1 MRRMPTIR
9 PYAGTLLLLVVASL
23 GCGGQFY
30 APVGVESLDGRCGM
44 ISGVARREVDW
55 ATVVPLQV
63 DGETETGLSFSGD
76 TVGFHVLAEPGV
88 RRVQAGVG
96 EAVEVDV
103 QPSDLEVS
111 WHVRDAS
118 PERVVIEGT
127 ILGDC
132 APEEAVV
139 RSWVESA
146 DARKDHDVVRGGN
159 LLELG
164 ELPTGEHEV
173 VLTLLGPEWLALHSE
188 RVTVSVG
195 ESR

>member
-1 MRRMPTIR
+1 MRLMPTLR
-9 PYAGTLLLLVVASL
+9 PYAGTVLVLVVVSL

-103 QPSDLEVS
+103 EPSDLEVS
-111 WHVRDAS
+111 WHVRSSS
-118 PERVVIEGT
+118 PERVLIDGT

-139 RSWVESA
+139 HSRVSSLLE
-146 DARKDHDVVRGGN
+146 KEEHHVVRGEN
-159 LLELG
+159 QLELT
-164 ELPTGEHEV
+164 ELPAGEHEV
-173 VLTLLGPEWLALHSE
+173 VLTLFGPEWLVLHSE